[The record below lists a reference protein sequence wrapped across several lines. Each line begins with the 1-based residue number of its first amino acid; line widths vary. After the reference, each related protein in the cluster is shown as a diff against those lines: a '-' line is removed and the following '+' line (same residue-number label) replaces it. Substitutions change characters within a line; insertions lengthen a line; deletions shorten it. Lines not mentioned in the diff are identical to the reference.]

1 MSISSEFKASL
12 KTVEA
17 EEILDL
23 YIFRPVS
30 YILVKL
36 VYNTSITPNILSVI
50 ALIFGIAAGALYA
63 TGNISYAYIGA
74 VCYFMCN
81 TFDCADGQLARLKGN
96 GTKLGRAVDGF
107 VDYIA
112 SIVIYVA
119 LMFWLGFTHGNWG
132 YAVIISLLAG
142 ISTALQ
148 SFYFDY
154 YRNLYLHHVYGH
166 VNDISSELKEFEEEK
181 ENIKK
186 RNGSFIELMLINN
199 YLKYTSLQAK
209 LMKTKFNIIASPEEF
224 RRYNKSILR
233 LWSWNG
239 STTHIFLLIVCTF
252 LNRVEWYLLITIT
265 WGNLM
270 LIVTYFIQKK
280 ALLRFKK

>member
-23 YIFRPVS
+23 LIFRPLS
-30 YILVKL
+30 FLIVKI
-36 VYNTSITPNILSVI
+36 VYNTNVTPNLLSVI
-50 ALIFGIAAGALYA
+50 ALIFGMAAGVLYSL
-63 TGNISYAYIGA
+63 GKINLAYIGA
-74 VCYFMCN
+74 ICYFLCN

-112 SIVIYVA
+112 SVVIYVA
-119 LMFWLGFTHGNWG
+119 LMFWLGLTHSNWG
-132 YAVIISLLAG
+132 FAIFLSLIAG
-142 ISTALQ
+142 LSTAIQ

-166 VNDISSELKEFEEEK
+166 VNDISSELKEFEEERDRLK
-181 ENIKK
+181 ANKAP
-186 RNGSFIELMLINN
+186 FIELMLINN
-199 YLKYTSLQAK
+199 YIAYTSLQAK
-209 LMKTKFNIIASPEEF
+209 LMKTKFDIIATPEEF
-224 RRYNKSILR
+224 KKVNKPILR

-252 LNRVEWYLLITIT
+252 LNKVEWYLLITVT
-265 WGNLM
+265 WGNFL

-280 ALLRFKK
+280 ALLKFKR